1 MGVRHV
7 LRPSGSDLW
16 FSCPASFFLC
26 KDAERLFGVEE
37 SSVFADAGT
46 YYHSCMENLVKGKA
60 IERNKLGLVLAKE
73 KEIQDYANKT
83 YEEIIKPLISGCED
97 LQCERRINKEICD
110 GWSISG
116 QIDLMFVKD
125 STCYIIDYKYGK
137 KPVNVASMQLS
148 CYALLSDT
156 PYDIKVGIL
165 QPRLKKCITFRDVS
179 KSEISD
185 LRDNIERFIETELDV
200 TAPRC
205 CPEPKRCKY
214 CYGRKVCNYKI

>member
-1 MGVRHV
+1 MGVNQV
-7 LRPSGSDLW
+7 LRPSSSDLW

-83 YEEIIKPLISGCED
+83 YEEVIKPLISDCEV
-97 LQCERRINKEICD
+97 LQCERRIKKEICN
-110 GWSISG
+110 GWFVSG

-165 QPRLKKCITFRDVS
+165 QPRLKKSITFRDIS
-179 KSEISD
+179 KLEVDNLNIS
-185 LRDNIERFIETELDV
+185 LREFIDNELKV
-200 TAPRC
+200 EAPRC